1 MKDSDKGFED
11 YFKEAFE
18 GAELS
23 PQPKV
28 WQGIDKALGTGGQ
41 KIRPLYV
48 HFGRLAAAAMLL
60 IGAWVYVL
68 PEFVNKKI
76 VDTKTVPSENTP
88 IQDNAITK
96 EGSAV
101 EESHQNSTD
110 PTAETSGQNSEPIS
124 GGTQATSPQVDL
136 PARPEAIK
144 VMPKEYNAQKGY
156 RNGKQADPS
165 GEPIPGQTLVNVAND
180 GSGQKVEQGVNTPM
194 AQPEILSL
202 AEVGRLPLLAVVVG
216 QPFPLAIQ
224 PQLVVLAKPSALAN
238 RPRWWIG
245 AGATYGTFQ
254 PNFGS
259 LISSTPS
266 PYVISLVQ
274 DRSLDSTQ
282 PGDLNNHLTR
292 SRAASFS
299 LEFGRK
305 LGKNFGVSSGL
316 MYLAYDY
323 RANTTVTQTV
333 SFDLQSPRSN
343 YIANTISS
351 RASYL
356 AVPLRLWVQSDR
368 AGLNYRASA
377 GLLANVAL
385 QSSTD
390 SEFSAIRYD
399 FGTSRPVHLSAM
411 GSLGLQYNFGS
422 WGIYTDLN
430 YNRALQSVYST
441 DKLRSTP
448 QWFGLGI
455 GTLYQF

>member
-11 YFKEAFE
+11 YFKEAFD

-28 WQGIDKALGTGGQ
+28 WHGIDTALGTGGQ

-48 HFGRLAAAAMLL
+48 HFGRIAVAAMLL
-60 IGAWVYVL
+60 IGALVYLL
-68 PEFVNKKI
+68 PEFTEKTI
-76 VDTKTVPSENTP
+76 IGTKAIPSENTP
-88 IQDNAITK
+88 THDKSMAQ
-96 EGSAV
+96 EGSADG
-101 EESHQNSTD
+101 EPPRNSTD
-110 PTAETSGQNSEPIS
+110 PKTTANGQNSEPVS
-124 GGTQATSPQVDL
+124 GGIQANSPQVDL

-156 RNGKQADPS
+156 RNGKQADHA
-165 GEPIPGQTLVNVAND
+165 GEPIPGQTLVNAAND
-180 GSGQKVEQGVNTPM
+180 GPVQKELGVNTPM

-202 AEVGRLPLLAVVVG
+202 VEVGRLPLLAVVVG

-224 PQLVVLAKPSALAN
+224 PQSVVLAKPRTLGPAN
-238 RPRWWIG
+238 RWWIG
-245 AGATYGTFQ
+245 TGATYGTFQ

-282 PGDLNNHLTR
+282 LGDLNNHLTR
-292 SRAASFS
+292 SRAASVS

-323 RANTTVTQTV
+323 RANTTVIQTV
-333 SFDLQSPRSN
+333 SSNLQSRSN

-356 AVPLRLWVQSDR
+356 AVPLRVWVQSDR

-390 SEFSAIRYD
+390 SEFAAIRYD
-399 FGTSRPVHLSAM
+399 FGTQRPVHLSAM